1 MSGKKGRSGKA
12 TTPEAHAAKV
22 VAGRMGGNAKA
33 GRSKT
38 DEAKDNTRDAEFI
51 SDDDLIGLLPGKNPY
66 DHVVLKTKGQFSYLD
81 GKTREQVNGEVLANE
96 KLTVAILQARGDLL
110 TREQVEARDELM
122 DEIYMTHLGRLV
134 EFVGTV
140 VPPEE
145 GNAVRQ
151 KAEAWVSEAR
161 ALIAVDIETIGK

>member
-33 GRSKT
+33 GRGKI
-38 DEAKDNTRDAEFI
+38 DDAENHTHDAERV
-51 SDDDLIGLLPGKNPY
+51 SDDDLLALLPGKNPY
-66 DHVVLKTKGQFSYLD
+66 DHVVLKTNGRFTYLD
-81 GKTREQVNGEVLANE
+81 GKTREQVNGEVLTNE

-134 EFVGTV
+134 EFVGTI
-140 VPPEE
+140 VPPEQ
-145 GNAVRQ
+145 GNSARE
-151 KAEAWVSEAR
+151 KAEAWVGEAR
-161 ALIAVDIETIGK
+161 ALIAADIETISK